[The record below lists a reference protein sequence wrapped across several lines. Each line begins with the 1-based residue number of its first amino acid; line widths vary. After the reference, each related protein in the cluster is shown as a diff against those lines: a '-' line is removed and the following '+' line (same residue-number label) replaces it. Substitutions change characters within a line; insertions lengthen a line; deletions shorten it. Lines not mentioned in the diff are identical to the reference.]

1 MCEQNLMASMAGLM
15 GEMSLYL
22 RNNLGI
28 WYFALYNFFGL
39 ISVVVKMI
47 EYQLKSR
54 NITIIFSCIALL
66 SWVFY
71 FGLQGDAA
79 SAFATLI
86 NAISCLIFLQRDK
99 YKWARSPFWLF
110 FFIGI
115 SLYNLFISFQ
125 AWHDLFCIF
134 TSVFGVLAYYV
145 RSVKAY
151 RYIALCSESCWLLNS
166 LFKMHIVCL
175 VCDVLGFASV
185 LFAILRIA
193 WAKRN
198 TSVKTKKLNVKL

>member
-1 MCEQNLMASMAGLM
+1 MYMLNLMASLIEIV

-22 RNNLGI
+22 KNNLGI

-39 ISVVVKMI
+39 ISVIVKMT

-71 FGLQGDAA
+71 FTIKGDAA
-79 SAFATLI
+79 SALSTLI

-99 YKWARSPFWLF
+99 YKWAKSPFWLF

-115 SLYNLFISFQ
+115 SFYNLFTNFQ
-125 AWHDLFCIF
+125 SWHDLFCIF
-134 TSVFGVLAYYV
+134 TSIFGVLAYYV

-151 RYIALCSESCWLLNS
+151 RYIALCSEGCWMLNS
-166 LFKMHIVCL
+166 LFKLHIVCL
-175 VCDVLGFASV
+175 VCDVLGFLSV
-185 LFAILRIA
+185 AIAILRLY
-193 WAKRN
+193 WFKRN
-198 TSVKTKKLNVKL
+198 PSVNKRRIHKKI